1 MAKTKKEMTID
12 DLAIVVKRGF
22 EAAKK
27 HTNEKFDAAKKHT
40 NDKIDELAQIT
51 ARGFETVDKQFKK
64 NDEMHQLFV
73 DEFRLARK
81 FRITT

>member
-22 EAAKK
+22 E
-27 HTNEKFDAAKKHT
+27 AAKKHT